1 MNNQIMSNGKF
12 VNEAQDKGFK
22 NESDQELA
30 EEYQWIDKFSLIAFP
45 IVFFVFNM
53 FYWLAYMI

>member
-1 MNNQIMSNGKF
+1 MSNGKF

-22 NESDQELA
+22 NESDQQLA
-30 EEYQWIDKFSLIAFP
+30 GEYQWIDKFSLIAFP

>member
-1 MNNQIMSNGKF
+1 MSNGKF

-22 NESDQELA
+22 NESDQQLA
-30 EEYQWIDKFSLIAFP
+30 EEYQWIDKFSLIVCP
-45 IVFFVFNM
+45 IMFFVFNM